1 MVNKDKEL
9 KLTKKKSDF
18 LFWREK
24 KRKLPYSQE
33 VSTFFGQLSWWL

>member
-9 KLTKKKSDF
+9 KLTKKNLTSCFGEK
-18 LFWREK
+18 K